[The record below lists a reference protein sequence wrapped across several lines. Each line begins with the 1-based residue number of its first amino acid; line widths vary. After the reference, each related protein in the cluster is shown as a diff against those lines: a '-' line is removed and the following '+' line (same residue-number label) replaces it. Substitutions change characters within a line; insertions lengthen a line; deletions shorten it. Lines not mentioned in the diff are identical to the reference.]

1 MRFLIRGIAGFALLA
16 TTAGLIAV
24 GVVRLMDAQDAG
36 GDRRRGPEERSFV
49 VDVAALE
56 RTVAQPKIVAYG
68 EIRSWRSLE
77 LRASAGG
84 RLVDISPVFRD
95 GAAVKA
101 GDLLFLIDPAEA
113 AARLADARAAL
124 ADAEAERAEADEA
137 VIVAEMEHDAAVRQR
152 DLRRQALQRQ
162 RQLLGKGFATEASV
176 EEAELALSSAEQ
188 AVLSRTQAR
197 IVARK
202 RVERSAL
209 GVTRAEIA
217 LDDAARIAE
226 ETRVEVPFDGL
237 LSEVDAVLGRLVTAN
252 ERLGVL
258 IDPAALEAVFR
269 VSNAQFARLLDGNGA
284 LRQIAVTV
292 TLDLGD
298 VPVSVA
304 GTIERAAAVVGE
316 GQSGRLVYA
325 KLDTGP
331 STILR
336 PGDFIAVTIE
346 EPELSDVAVVPSSAV
361 TADGRI
367 LVVDDESR
375 ISERKVTILR
385 RQGDTLIVAGAPYGA
400 RYITERAPQLGPG
413 VKVRPVDRAPGSSP
427 RPGGGQDGDD
437 ERIALS
443 DERRKALIAFVQ
455 NNRHMPEERK
465 ARLLHL
471 LNQPEVPKR
480 TIERLEARMAGQG

>member
-1 MRFLIRGIAGFALLA
+1 MRFLVRGIAGFILLA
-16 TTAGLIAV
+16 TTAGLIGIGAL
-24 GVVRLMDAQDAG
+24 RLIEARNDG
-36 GDRRRGPEERSFV
+36 NDRHRVPEERSYV

-113 AARLADARAAL
+113 TARLADARAVL
-124 ADAEAERAEADEA
+124 ADSEADKAEADEA
-137 VIVAEMEHDAAVRQR
+137 VVVAEMEHDAAVRQR
-152 DLRRQALQRQ
+152 DLRRQALDRQ
-162 RQLLGKGFATEASV
+162 RQLLGKGFATEAIV

-188 AVLSRTQAR
+188 AVLSRAQAR
-197 IVARK
+197 ITARK

-209 GVTRAEIA
+209 AVTRAQIA
-217 LDDAARIAE
+217 VEDAARVAR
-226 ETRVEVPFDGL
+226 ETRVEALFDGL
-237 LSEVDAVLGRLVTAN
+237 LSEVDAVLGRLVAAN
-252 ERLGVL
+252 EKLGVL

-269 VSNAQFARLLDGNGA
+269 VSNAQFARLIDESGA
-284 LRQIAVTV
+284 LRPIAVTV

-298 VPVSVA
+298 APVAVA

-325 KLDTGP
+325 KLDAGP
-331 STILR
+331 STVLR
-336 PGDFIAVTIE
+336 PGDFITVSIE
-346 EPELSDVAVVPSSAV
+346 EPELHDVAVVPASAV

-367 LVVDDESR
+367 LVIDGDSR
-375 ISERKVTILR
+375 ISERTVTILR
-385 RQGDTLIVAGAPYGA
+385 RQADNLIVADAPYGS
-400 RYITERAPQLGPG
+400 RYVTERAPQLGPG
-413 VKVRPVDRAPGSSP
+413 VKVRPMDRTPGSTP
-427 RPGGGQDGDD
+427 EIAHDGDD
-437 ERIALS
+437 ERVAIS
-443 DERRKALIAFVQ
+443 EERRRALIVFVQ
-455 NNRHMPEERK
+455 NNRRIPDERK
-465 ARLLHL
+465 ARLLEL
-471 LNQPEVPKR
+471 LNQPEVPRR

>member
-1 MRFLIRGIAGFALLA
+1 MRFLVRGIAGFVLLA
-16 TTAGLIAV
+16 TTAGLIAI
-24 GVVRLMDAQDAG
+24 GVLRLMEARDSG
-36 GDRRRGPEERSFV
+36 EHRRRGPEERSFV

-68 EIRSWRSLE
+68 EIRSWRNLE
-77 LRASAGG
+77 LRAAAGG

-95 GAAVKA
+95 GAAVAA

-113 AARLADARAAL
+113 AARLADAQAAL
-124 ADAEAERAEADEA
+124 ADAEADKAEADEA
-137 VIVAEMEHDAAVRQR
+137 VVVAEMEHDAAVRQR
-152 DLRRQALQRQ
+152 NLRRQALERQ

-188 AVLSRTQAR
+188 AVLSRAQAR

-217 LDDAARIAE
+217 LDDAARITK
-226 ETRVEVPFDGL
+226 ETRVEAPFDGL

-252 ERLGVL
+252 EKLGIL
-258 IDPAALEAVFR
+258 IDPTALEAMFR
-269 VSNAQFARLLDGNGA
+269 VSNAQFARLIDVSGK
-284 LRQIAVTV
+284 LRPIAVTV
-292 TLDLGD
+292 TLELGD

-304 GTIERAAAVVGE
+304 GTIDRAAAVVGQ

-325 KLDTGP
+325 KFSAGP

-336 PGDFIAVTIE
+336 PGDFVTVTID
-346 EPELSDVAVVPSSAV
+346 EPDLPDVAIVPASAV

-367 LVVDDESR
+367 LVVDGDSR
-375 ISERKVTILR
+375 ISERTVKILR
-385 RQGDTLIVAGAPYGA
+385 RQGDSLIVAGAPYGA
-400 RYITERAPQLGPG
+400 RYVTERAPQLGPG
-413 VKVRPVDRAPGSSP
+413 VKVRPVDRTHGSAPP
-427 RPGGGQDGDD
+427 PETAQDGDD
-437 ERIALS
+437 ERIVIS
-443 DERRKALIAFVQ
+443 DERRKALITFVQ
-455 NNRHMPEERK
+455 NARHMPEERK
-465 ARLLHL
+465 ARLLRL
-471 LNQPEVPKR
+471 LNQPEVPRR